1 MPDTGRMKRVW
12 KLCVRDED
20 GFDRRQGYAL
30 AASAEDAHAV
40 AGNPQGLHVFE
51 KPPAMLWPG
60 VPGAVIDWS
69 N

>member
-1 MPDTGRMKRVW
+1 MPETDGMERVW
-12 KLCVRDED
+12 KLCIKDED

-30 AASAEDAHAV
+30 ATSAEGAREI

-51 KPPAMLWPG
+51 KPAAMLWPG
-60 VPGAVIDWS
+60 VPDAVIDWS